1 MHMILALFIFSILV
15 IFICKYYL
23 LNHSINQLSD
33 DIKHKKI
40 SQSNLLLTH
49 STNNPAISKLTQEI
63 NLIFDTLYES
73 QNSEREERETFNLA
87 LHNIAHDIRTPL
99 TIADGY
105 LQQII
110 KNSPDEDKALVKA
123 KENLSIVSKRL
134 EVLLE
139 YQSLLENRDIEVET
153 LNLSLLLKNILLKYY
168 DRLSARDFNVI
179 FDFPEQ
185 DYYIKNNPDTMERIF
200 QNIFGNVLKHGK
212 NNLVLKL
219 ENNNNKV
226 TIVVENESQ
235 RPIAAVEKLANRFYS
250 ENMSSIESSSG
261 LGLYIVK
268 ELVEQTKGEFDVFY
282 SSPMFILMVS
292 WEIVDKT

>member
-1 MHMILALFIFSILV
+1 MILALLIFSILV

>member
-1 MHMILALFIFSILV
+1 MILALFIFSILV